1 MTPLFPPGLRVG
13 CVPYLNA
20 RPLVWGVEKEVRFE
34 VPSLLSDAFAQGQLD
49 VALLPVFE
57 VLRMGELSAV
67 DGLSISAKGPVR
79 SVFVA
84 HRQPLKDVSKIVL
97 DPSSRTSVNLL
108 RVLLADYFH
117 LSPRL
122 VTTSADPLAARLLI
136 GDPALAYRKDL
147 DPTWQVTDLGEAWF
161 SWTGKPFVFAIWVFH
176 TRCQNRDLVARLLR
190 QVAAAGM
197 LARGEI
203 AAGTEE
209 PPVALDYLTRS
220 IRFELGAA
228 EKAGF
233 RHFRDAVLA
242 RDLLP
247 SPSLLPEFL

>member
-1 MTPLFPPGLRVG
+1 MTPPFPPGLRVG

-20 RPLVWGVEKEVRFE
+20 RPLVWGIENEVRFE
-34 VPSLLSDAFAQGQLD
+34 VPSVLSDAFADGQLD

-57 VLRMGELSAV
+57 VLRMGELGAV

-84 HRQPLKDVSKIVL
+84 HSQPLKDVAEIVL

-108 RVLLADYFH
+108 RVLLADYFC
-117 LSPRL
+117 LSPSL
-122 VTTSADPLAARLLI
+122 VPTSPDPHAARLLI
-136 GDPALAYRKDL
+136 GDPALAFRKNL

-176 TRCQNRDLVARLLR
+176 TDCQNRDLVARFLR

-197 LARGEI
+197 LARDEI
-203 AAGTEE
+203 AAGTED
-209 PPVALDYLTRS
+209 PPAALDYLTRS
-220 IRFELGAA
+220 IRFELGADEIDGLRRFHNA
-228 EKAGF
+228 
-233 RHFRDAVLA
+233 LLSQN
-242 RDLLP
+242 LLP
-247 SPSLLPEFL
+247 PPSPLPVFL